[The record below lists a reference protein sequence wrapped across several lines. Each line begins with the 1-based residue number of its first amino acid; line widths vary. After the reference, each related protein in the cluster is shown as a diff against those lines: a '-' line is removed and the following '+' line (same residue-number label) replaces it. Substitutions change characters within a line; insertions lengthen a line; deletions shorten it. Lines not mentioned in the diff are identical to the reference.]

1 MDRRVEF
8 SVDDYLSLPDDA
20 PRCELVE
27 GVFHLLPSPDLFHQQ
42 VLGAIAFRLLEHC
55 KRRRCGTIV
64 MAPFD
69 VVLGATTVVQP
80 DVLFV
85 SSARFD
91 EVLGDP
97 SRAYG
102 APDLVV
108 EVLLRGTTRYDR
120 TKKRRAYSKAGVAE
134 LWLVDVRRRTLEV
147 WTPGPR
153 GLTRRRTL
161 RGREQLAGT
170 VVPDYRV
177 RVDLFFE
184 DLDD

>member
-1 MDRRVEF
+1 MDRRVGF
-8 SVDDYLSLPDDA
+8 TVDDYLSLPDDA

-27 GVFHLLPSPDLFHQQ
+27 GVFHVTPAPSNPHQF
-42 VLGAIAFRLLEHC
+42 VVGSIFSRLRAHC
-55 KRRRCGTIV
+55 RRRRLGQV
-64 MAPFD
+64 VFAPFD
-69 VVLGATTVVQP
+69 VVLADATVVQP

-85 SSARFD
+85 SRERRD

-97 SRAYG
+97 RRAHG

-108 EVLLRGTTRYDR
+108 EVLSPSTSRYDR
-120 TKKRRAYSKAGVAE
+120 TKKRRVYSKAGVRE
-134 LWLVDVRRRTLEV
+134 LWLVDVVRRAMEV

-161 RGREQLAGT
+161 RGRESLSAT
-170 VVPDYRV
+170 VVPGYRV

>member
-1 MDRRVEF
+1 MDRRVGF
-8 SVDDYLSLPDDA
+8 TVDDYLSLPDDA

-27 GVFHLLPSPDLFHQQ
+27 GVFHVTPAPNRFHQD
-42 VLGAIAFRLLEHC
+42 VASTIHRRLRNHC
-55 KRRRCGTIV
+55 KRRRCGKA
-64 MAPFD
+64 MSAPFD
-69 VVLGATTVVQP
+69 VVLGDATVVQP

-85 SSARFD
+85 SRERRDA
-91 EVLGDP
+91 VLGDP
-97 SRAYG
+97 RRAHG

-108 EVLLRGTTRYDR
+108 EVLSPSTSRYDR
-120 TKKRRAYSKAGVAE
+120 TKKRKAYSMAGVRE
-134 LWLVDVRRRTLEV
+134 LWLVDVVRRTVEV

-161 RGREQLAGT
+161 RGREQLAGA
-170 VVPDYRV
+170 VVPGYRV

>member
-1 MDRRVEF
+1 MDRRVGF
-8 SVDDYLSLPDDA
+8 TVDDYLSLPDDA

-27 GVFHLLPSPDLFHQQ
+27 GVFHVTPAPNSHHQD
-42 VLGAIAFRLLEHC
+42 AASTIHRRLRAHC
-55 KRRRCGTIV
+55 RRRRCGKVQI
-64 MAPFD
+64 APFD
-69 VVLGATTVVQP
+69 VVLGDATVVQP

-85 SSARFD
+85 SAARRA
-91 EVLGDP
+91 EVLGDLR
-97 SRAYG
+97 RAHG

-108 EVLLRGTTRYDR
+108 EVLSPSTSRFDR
-120 TKKRRAYSKAGVAE
+120 TKKRRVYSKAGVRE
-134 LWLVDVRRRTLEV
+134 LWLVDVVRRTVEV

-161 RGREQLAGT
+161 RGREQLAGA
-170 VVPDYRV
+170 VVPGYRV